1 MNAFDPGLPL
11 AGTGGPSS
19 GGGAAPRHVLLTV
32 NASWN
37 LANFRSG
44 LVRSL
49 VADGHRVTAL
59 APSDDH
65 SPRLEAL
72 GARHLPLA
80 MDNKGTAIGP
90 DALLL
95 ARFLAT
101 FRRERPDVVFGYT
114 IKNNI
119 YGALAARALG
129 IPFVPNVTGLG
140 TAFLHEGLVN
150 ATVRRLYRLA
160 FARVP
165 VVFFQNADDRDL
177 FVAERLVTSDR
188 TALLPGS
195 GIDLRAFAPMPPR
208 QAPGV
213 RFLLIARMLRDKGV
227 EEFVEAARILRRE
240 HPDAEFVLVGPAGAE
255 NRTAIDQRTIDEWV
269 AEGVVTHL
277 GAVED
282 VRPHIADAD
291 CVVLPS
297 YREGTPRTLLEA
309 AAMARPVVA
318 TDVPGCRQVVDHGE
332 TGLLCAARDA
342 DSLADAM
349 RRMIERAPE
358 ARSAMGH
365 AGRRKVERDYDEAL
379 VIAAYRDQLHQLSK
393 EKTRHAES

>member
-1 MNAFDPGLPL
+1 
-11 AGTGGPSS
+11 
-19 GGGAAPRHVLLTV
+19 
-32 NASWN
+32 
-37 LANFRSG
+37 
-44 LVRSL
+44 
-49 VADGHRVTAL
+49 VTAL
-59 APSDDH
+59 APADDH

-90 DALLL
+90 DALLI

-101 FRRERPDVVFGYT
+101 FRRERPDVIFGYT

-119 YGALAARALG
+119 YGAIAARALG

-140 TAFLHEGLVN
+140 TAFLHEGIVN
-150 ATVRRLYRLA
+150 AVVRRLYRLA

-165 VVFFQNADDRDL
+165 VVFFQNADDREL
-177 FVAERLVTSDR
+177 FVAGRLVSGDR
-188 TALLPGS
+188 TAVLPGS
-195 GIDLRAFAPMPPR
+195 GIDLRAFAPAPPR
-208 QAPGV
+208 RGAGV
-213 RFLLIARMLRDKGV
+213 RFLLIARMLRDKGIG
-227 EEFVEAARILRRE
+227 EFVEAARMLRSE
-240 HPDAEFVLVGPAGAE
+240 HPDAEFVLIGPAGAE
-255 NRTAIDQRTIDEWV
+255 NRTAIDQATIDGWV

-318 TDVPGCRQVVDHGE
+318 TDVPGCRQVVDDGE
-332 TGLLCAARDA
+332 TGLLCAVRDA
-342 DSLADAM
+342 ESLAEAM
-349 RRMIERAPE
+349 RRMIDLGAE
-358 ARSAMGH
+358 ARAAMGA
-365 AGRRKVERDYDEAL
+365 AGRGRWSATT
-379 VIAAYRDQLHQLSK
+379 
-393 EKTRHAES
+393 TRRW